1 MVELVN
7 RNVSRLQ
14 AIADCG
20 SREPST
26 VLLAVEAFFLYGRD
40 KLTIFDDRGSGIT
53 VIRVYPQD
61 VQADNS

>member
-1 MVELVN
+1 
-7 RNVSRLQ
+7 LQ
-14 AIADCG
+14 AIANCS

-26 VLLAVEAFFLYGRD
+26 VLLAVEAFFLYGRN
-40 KLTIFDDRGSGIT
+40 KLTIFNDRGSGIT